1 MLSPAERSQFL
12 PQLLLLLMIAIW
24 GASFSATKVALDAG
38 IPALALI
45 AIRFWIAVICLLPIL
60 DRTRPYL
67 GLGSSWLKGA
77 ATGLALLFGYW
88 FQTHGMK
95 ETTSSVGGFM
105 TGLIVLIVAVGARV
119 FFNERMSRKYITG
132 LLTGCVGLLVL
143 CYGATANETGKNSL
157 SGILLQVGSSSC
169 FAAHV
174 LLVSRF
180 SPRGNEIAFCWWQLT
195 AVAIGATIAA
205 TAAGFDLQDLIA
217 ATPNTWLAIGYL
229 GLLYRLGNHCTEHDA
244 TSRPAKQSCDIAS
257 HSTRFC
263 RHSWC
268 NNNGGQP
275 RSARM
280 GRRNNHSSQRA
291 DSKSTL
297 ALRWRIQATNRH
309 WPHP

>member
-60 DRTRPYL
+60 NRTRPYL

-105 TGLIVLIVAVGARV
+105 TGLIVLIVAFGARV

-205 TAAGFDLQDLIA
+205 TAAGFDLKDLIA
-217 ATPNTWLAIGYL
+217 ATPGTWLAIGYL
-229 GLLYRLGNHCTEHDA
+229 GLLATALGITV
-244 TSRPAKQSCDIAS
+244 QS
-257 HSTRFC
+257 TM
-263 RHSWC
+263 
-268 NNNGGQP
+268 QP
-275 RSARM
+275 RVPPSRVAILLATQPAFAVIAGVIIM
-280 GRRNNHSSQRA
+280 GDSLGALEWVGGTIIAASVLIANRR
-291 DSKSTL
+291 
-297 ALRWRIQATNRH
+297 
-309 WPHP
+309 

>member
-229 GLLYRLGNHCTEHDA
+229 GLLCTALGITV
-244 TSRPAKQSCDIAS
+244 QS
-257 HSTRFC
+257 TM
-263 RHSWC
+263 
-268 NNNGGQP
+268 QP
-275 RSARM
+275 RVPPSRVAILLATQPAFAVIAGVIIM
-280 GRRNNHSSQRA
+280 GDSLGALEWVGGTIIAASVLIANRR
-291 DSKSTL
+291 
-297 ALRWRIQATNRH
+297 
-309 WPHP
+309 

>member
-60 DRTRPYL
+60 NRTRPYL

-157 SGILLQVGSSSC
+157 PGILLQVGSSSC

-195 AVAIGATIAA
+195 AVAIGTTIAA

-229 GLLYRLGNHCTEHDA
+229 GLLATALGITV
-244 TSRPAKQSCDIAS
+244 QS
-257 HSTRFC
+257 TM
-263 RHSWC
+263 
-268 NNNGGQP
+268 QP
-275 RSARM
+275 RVPPSRVAILLATQPAFAVIAGVIIM
-280 GRRNNHSSQRA
+280 GDSLGALEWVGGTIIAASVLIANRR
-291 DSKSTL
+291 
-297 ALRWRIQATNRH
+297 
-309 WPHP
+309 

>member
-60 DRTRPYL
+60 NRTRPYL

-77 ATGLALLFGYW
+77 ATGLALLLGYW
-88 FQTHGMK
+88 CQTHGMK

-205 TAAGFDLQDLIA
+205 TAAGSDLQDLIA

-229 GLLYRLGNHCTEHDA
+229 GLLATALGITV
-244 TSRPAKQSCDIAS
+244 QS
-257 HSTRFC
+257 TM
-263 RHSWC
+263 
-268 NNNGGQP
+268 QP
-275 RSARM
+275 RVPPSRVAILLATQPAFAVIAGVIIM
-280 GRRNNHSSQRA
+280 GDSLGALEWVGGTIIAASVLIANRR
-291 DSKSTL
+291 
-297 ALRWRIQATNRH
+297 
-309 WPHP
+309 

>member
-60 DRTRPYL
+60 NRTRPYL

-119 FFNERMSRKYITG
+119 LFNERMSRKYITG

-229 GLLYRLGNHCTEHDA
+229 GLLATALGITV
-244 TSRPAKQSCDIAS
+244 QS
-257 HSTRFC
+257 TM
-263 RHSWC
+263 
-268 NNNGGQP
+268 QP
-275 RSARM
+275 RVPPSRVAILLATQPAFAVIAGVIIM
-280 GRRNNHSSQRA
+280 GDSLGALEWVGGTIIAASVLIANRR
-291 DSKSTL
+291 
-297 ALRWRIQATNRH
+297 
-309 WPHP
+309 

>member
-60 DRTRPYL
+60 NRTRPYL

-229 GLLYRLGNHCTEHDA
+229 GLLATALGITV
-244 TSRPAKQSCDIAS
+244 QS
-257 HSTRFC
+257 TM
-263 RHSWC
+263 
-268 NNNGGQP
+268 QP
-275 RSARM
+275 RVPPSRVAILLATQPAFAVIAGVILM
-280 GRRNNHSSQRA
+280 GDSLGALEWVGGTIIAASVLIANRR
-291 DSKSTL
+291 
-297 ALRWRIQATNRH
+297 
-309 WPHP
+309 

>member
-60 DRTRPYL
+60 NRTRPYL

-229 GLLYRLGNHCTEHDA
+229 GLLATALGITV
-244 TSRPAKQSCDIAS
+244 QS
-257 HSTRFC
+257 TM
-263 RHSWC
+263 
-268 NNNGGQP
+268 QP
-275 RSARM
+275 RVPPSRVAILLATQPAFAVIAGVIIM
-280 GRRNNHSSQRA
+280 GDSLGALEWVGGTIIAASVLIANRR
-291 DSKSTL
+291 
-297 ALRWRIQATNRH
+297 
-309 WPHP
+309 